1 MFNAETNNENT
12 YIFFFLFTLT
22 KMFKVIIEIY
32 DQTDELNQEKDKK
45 IEILKTK
52 ILEKI
57 MKMHKVFFYTYKNG
71 FYYQSNM
78 QKQWY

>member
-22 KMFKVIIEIY
+22 KMFKIIIEIY

-57 MKMHKVFFYTYKNG
+57 MKMHKVFFYTSKNG

-78 QKQWY
+78 QKQ

>member
-1 MFNAETNNENT
+1 
-12 YIFFFLFTLT
+12 
-22 KMFKVIIEIY
+22 MFKIIIEIY

-57 MKMHKVFFYTYKNG
+57 MKMHKVFFTHLKMDFITKATCKNSDIKLIIDNNG
-71 FYYQSNM
+71 ISRLNG
-78 QKQWY
+78 KHIKKITP

>member
-22 KMFKVIIEIY
+22 KMFKIIIEIY

-57 MKMHKVFFYTYKNG
+57 MKMHKVFFLHI
-71 FYYQSNM
+71 
-78 QKQWY
+78 

>member
-22 KMFKVIIEIY
+22 KMFKIIIEIY
-32 DQTDELNQEKDKK
+32 DQTDELNQEKEKK

>member
-22 KMFKVIIEIY
+22 KMFKIIIEIY

-45 IEILKTK
+45 IEILETK

>member
-1 MFNAETNNENT
+1 MFNAETNNENI

-22 KMFKVIIEIY
+22 KMFKVIIKIY
-32 DQTDELNQEKDKK
+32 DQTDEQNQEKDKK

-78 QKQWY
+78 QKQ

>member
-22 KMFKVIIEIY
+22 KMFKIIIVIY

>member
-12 YIFFFLFTLT
+12 YICFFLFTLT
-22 KMFKVIIEIY
+22 KMFKIIIEIY

>member
-22 KMFKVIIEIY
+22 KMFKIIIEIY

-45 IEILKTK
+45 IKILKKK

-78 QKQWY
+78 QKQ

>member
-22 KMFKVIIEIY
+22 KMFKIIIEIY
-32 DQTDELNQEKDKK
+32 DQTDELNKEKDKK

>member
-22 KMFKVIIEIY
+22 KMFKIIIEIY
-32 DQTDELNQEKDKK
+32 DQTDEINQEKDKK

-78 QKQWY
+78 QKQ

>member
-22 KMFKVIIEIY
+22 KMFKIIIEIY

-78 QKQWY
+78 QK

>member
-78 QKQWY
+78 QKQ